1 MIQQR
6 PANQNDRAFIYS
18 TILKG
23 LFHGVPLYGEIEKTA
38 FFTNYSKI
46 IDGLLQV
53 ADIRVACLVDDP
65 DVIVGYM
72 ICRGDVIDWAFT
84 KQAWRGKGVQKLLAG
99 DSIFRVCTHLTPP
112 GNAIRKKY
120 KIEFNPFAL

>member
-18 TILKG
+18 TALKG
-23 LFHGVPLYGEIEKTA
+23 LFHGVSLYKEIEKTA

-46 IDGLLQV
+46 VDGLLQV
-53 ADIRVACLVDDP
+53 ADIRVACLADDP

-99 DSIFRVCTHLTPP
+99 SSVFKFCTHLTPP

-120 KIEFNPFAL
+120 KLEYNPFLL